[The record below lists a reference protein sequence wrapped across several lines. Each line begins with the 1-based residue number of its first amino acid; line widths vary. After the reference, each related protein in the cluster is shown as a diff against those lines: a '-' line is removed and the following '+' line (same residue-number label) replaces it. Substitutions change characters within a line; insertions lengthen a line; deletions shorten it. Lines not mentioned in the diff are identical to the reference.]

1 MKWGVVLKCGDTT
14 EWVIR
19 KRFLRYFLIMHEYT
33 ERTLPCK
40 TVQSCYGG
48 SVSLLLNGFCLF
60 TGADCRGLLLR
71 VLNETHR
78 TSNMV
83 SICYIVL
90 RFIGYCC
97 RNFTDLAVSCATFSI
112 RVCILIFCG
121 DIAGRVGT
129 FIVRSIAVSVI
140 TLCTITKR
148 CSV

>member
-48 SVSLLLNGFCLF
+48 SVSLLRNGFCLF

-78 TSNMV
+78 TSNMA
-83 SICYIVL
+83 SICYIVR
-90 RFIGYCC
+90 RFILILLSEFHGSC
-97 RNFTDLAVSCATFSI
+97 RFLRDFLDTRLYTH
-112 RVCILIFCG
+112 FCG